1 MVLKDSKY
9 LDIINNLKTYI
20 MDKDLKRERVT
31 ILTALVVLIVGFIW
45 GVSNKVLEKID
56 NK

>member
-1 MVLKDSKY
+1 MTLLTFY
-9 LDIINNLKTYI
+9 INNLITYI
-20 MDKDLKRERVT
+20 MDKDLKRERIT

>member
-1 MVLKDSKY
+1 MY
-9 LDIINNLKTYI
+9 
-20 MDKDLKRERVT
+20 KDLKRERIT

>member
-1 MVLKDSKY
+1 MTLLTFY
-9 LDIINNLKTYI
+9 INNLITYI
-20 MDKDLKRERVT
+20 IDKDLKRERIT